1 MTKIYDHTSP
11 GKLIVG
17 PGAVNRFAGL
27 IDPQAT
33 YLIVTDPGLSAAGMA
48 QRTAKALQDAGIKA
62 EIFDRVKSDPPFEVV
77 EEAAQV
83 FRDRS
88 CSALIGLGGGS
99 SMDAAKAVA
108 VRVSKTDRDI
118 MDYTNGEWVKGP
130 LVPLYAIPTTAGTG
144 SEATRVA
151 VITDSA
157 ANVKTAIRGEE
168 LLPRAAVLDPLLL
181 SELPPRVAAETGAD
195 ALCHAVEAYVSLNS
209 NIYTDALAI
218 EAIGLVGQYLRRM
231 SANPADIEAAEG
243 MLVASCLAGQ
253 AFTNAGL
260 GLIHSMGE
268 PLGAFY
274 HISHGLTCA
283 VYMPVIMEFNLIAAE
298 SKFAD
303 ITAALGEDTEGMSLT
318 QAAKLAPELVRELLD
333 DIGIPLTYEQLGIDF
348 KLDPQMVEDVKP
360 QFSTTC
366 NPRKADDDQIRRLFM
381 APLQEY

>member
-1 MTKIYDHTSP
+1 MSKIYDHTSP

-17 PGAVNRFAGL
+17 PGAVNRFAEL
-27 IDPQAT
+27 IDPKET

-77 EEAAQV
+77 EEAARV
-83 FRDRS
+83 FKDKS

-118 MDYTNGEWVKGP
+118 MDYTKGEWVEGP

-283 VYMPVIMEFNLIAAE
+283 LYMPVIMEFNLLAAE

-348 KLDPQMVEDVKP
+348 KLDPQMVDDVKP

-366 NPRKADDDQIRRLFM
+366 NPRKADDDQIRQLFM